1 MSASE
6 LEQIRLGLLYK
17 AKRNTIFAAACMLGY
32 GAFLLYKLRDGGG
45 MADLLP
51 LIGLFAVILIVAVL
65 CDESSIKAKIIYAAC
80 LFAMS
85 LFLND
90 LQNRPTISKYILL
103 AIIILIL
110 AASGL
115 FVLFRIFKQDYSAK
129 FRRAFKEHYLMP
141 YFKAFG
147 YRYEISGDIDPAK
160 LKLSGLFFRLDR
172 YSYGNDRVLGV
183 YDGVKFAFCDVSLF
197 NRFSESEILG
207 TFFYA
212 EFNKRISAKTLIFP
226 VCAGAPNTGGL
237 KKIDMDD
244 AEFNA
249 AFAVYSADAAGAM
262 YILTPAFMRRLL
274 RFAGAVAAPVS
285 LSFADSKIYI
295 FVNTGRDNFE
305 PDIDESVLRRD
316 PAALIKR
323 ELSHFLAI
331 VKNLKLNER
340 IWS

>member
-6 LEQIRLGLLYK
+6 LEQIRLELLYK
-17 AKRNTIFAAACMLGY
+17 AKRNMILAAACMLGY
-32 GAFLLYKLRDGGG
+32 GAFSVCKLRDGGSIE
-45 MADLLP
+45 DLAFF
-51 LIGLFAVILIVAVL
+51 IGLFAVVIIMVILF
-65 CDESSIKAKIIYAAC
+65 DQTPIKATMIQAAGLFIIC
-80 LFAMS
+80 LF
-85 LFLND
+85 LDD
-90 LQNRPTISKYILL
+90 LQNRPTTSKYILL
-103 AIIILIL
+103 AIITLIL

-115 FVLFRIFKQDYSAK
+115 FVLFRIFKRDYSVK

-172 YSYGNDRVLGV
+172 YLYGNDRVSGV

-207 TFFYA
+207 IFFYA

-226 VCAGAPNTGGL
+226 ACAGAPNTLGL

-249 AFAVYSADAAGAM
+249 AFAVYCEDAAGAM

-274 RFAGAVAAPVS
+274 RFADAVAAPVS

-305 PDIDESVLRRD
+305 PDIDESVLRHD

-340 IWS
+340 IWG

>member
-1 MSASE
+1 
-6 LEQIRLGLLYK
+6 
-17 AKRNTIFAAACMLGY
+17 
-32 GAFLLYKLRDGGG
+32 
-45 MADLLP
+45 
-51 LIGLFAVILIVAVL
+51 
-65 CDESSIKAKIIYAAC
+65 
-80 LFAMS
+80 
-85 LFLND
+85 
-90 LQNRPTISKYILL
+90 SKYILL
-103 AIIILIL
+103 AIITLIL

-115 FVLFRIFKQDYSAK
+115 FVLFRIFKRDYSVK

-172 YSYGNDRVLGV
+172 YLGGNDRVSGV
-183 YDGVKFAFCDVSLF
+183 YDGVRFAFCDVKLF
-197 NRFSESEILG
+197 NRILESEILG

-212 EFNKRISAKTLIFP
+212 EFHKRISSKTLIFP
-226 VCAGAPNTGGL
+226 ACAGAPNTLGL

-249 AFAVYSADAAGAM
+249 AFAVYCEDAAGAM

-274 RFAGAVAAPVS
+274 CFAGAVAAPVS

-316 PAALIKR
+316 PAAQLKR

>member
-17 AKRNTIFAAACMLGY
+17 AKRNTIFAAACMLFY
-32 GAFLLYKLRDGGG
+32 GAFLLYKLRDGGE
-45 MADLLP
+45 MADLLS
-51 LIGLFAVILIVAVL
+51 LIGLFAVVLIVAVL

-103 AIIILIL
+103 AIITLIL
-110 AASGL
+110 AASSL
-115 FVLFRIFKQDYSAK
+115 FVLFRGFKQDYSVK
-129 FRRAFKEHYLMP
+129 FQCAFKEHYLMP

-172 YSYGNDRVLGV
+172 YLGGNDRVSGV

-212 EFNKRISAKTLIFP
+212 EFNKRISAKILIFP
-226 VCAGAPNTGGL
+226 ACAGAPNTLGL

-249 AFAVYSADAAGAM
+249 AFAVYCEDAAGAM

-305 PDIDESVLRRD
+305 PDISESVLRRD
-316 PAALIKR
+316 PAAQLKR

>member
-32 GAFLLYKLRDGGG
+32 GVFLLYKLRDGGG

-51 LIGLFAVILIVAVL
+51 FIGLFAVVLIVAVL
-65 CDESSIKAKIIYAAC
+65 CDQASIKATIIQAAGLFIIC
-80 LFAMS
+80 LF
-85 LFLND
+85 LDD

-103 AIIILIL
+103 AIMTLIL

-115 FVLFRIFKQDYSAK
+115 FVLFRIFKRDYSVK

-172 YSYGNDRVLGV
+172 YLYGNDRVSGV
-183 YDGVKFAFCDVSLF
+183 YDGVRFAFCDVKLF
-197 NRFSESEILG
+197 NRILESEILG

-226 VCAGAPNTGGL
+226 ACAGAPNTLGL

-249 AFAVYSADAAGAM
+249 AFAVYCEDAAGAM

-274 RFAGAVAAPVS
+274 RFADAVAAPVS

-316 PAALIKR
+316 PAAQLKR

>member
-1 MSASE
+1 
-6 LEQIRLGLLYK
+6 
-17 AKRNTIFAAACMLGY
+17 MLFY

-45 MADLLP
+45 MVDLLP
-51 LIGLFAVILIVAVL
+51 LIGLFALVLIMVILF
-65 CDESSIKAKIIYAAC
+65 DQTPIKATMIQAASFFIIC
-80 LFAMS
+80 LF
-85 LFLND
+85 LVD

-103 AIIILIL
+103 AIMTLIL
-110 AASGL
+110 AASSL
-115 FVLFRIFKQDYSAK
+115 FVLFRDFKQDYSAK

-141 YFKAFG
+141 YFKEFG

-172 YSYGNDRVLGV
+172 YLYGNDRVSGV
-183 YDGVKFAFCDVSLF
+183 YDGVSFAFCDVSLF
-197 NRFSESEILG
+197 NEIFQNNILG

-212 EFNKRISAKTLIFP
+212 EFNKRISSKTLIFP
-226 VCAGAPNTGGL
+226 ARAGAPNTLGL

-249 AFAVYSADAAGAM
+249 AFAVYCEDAAGAM

>member
-1 MSASE
+1 MGASE

-17 AKRNTIFAAACMLGY
+17 AKRNTIFAAACILFY
-32 GAFLLYKLRDGGG
+32 GMFSVCKLRDGGE
-45 MADLLP
+45 MTDLLS
-51 LIGLFAVILIVAVL
+51 LIGLFAVVLIVAVL

-103 AIIILIL
+103 AIITLIL
-110 AASGL
+110 AASSL
-115 FVLFRIFKQDYSAK
+115 FVLFRGFKQDYSVK
-129 FRRAFKEHYLMP
+129 FQCAFKEHYLMP

-147 YRYEISGDIDPAK
+147 YRYDIGGSIDLAK
-160 LKLSGLFFRLDR
+160 LKLSGLFFRLDKFKG
-172 YSYGNDRVLGV
+172 GNDRVSGV
-183 YDGVKFAFCDVSLF
+183 YDGVKFAFCDVGLF
-197 NRFSESEILG
+197 NRFSENEILG

-212 EFNKRISAKTLIFP
+212 KFNKRISAKTLIFP
-226 VCAGAPNTGGL
+226 ARAGAPNTGGL

-249 AFAVYSADAAGAM
+249 AFAVYCEDAAGTM

-316 PAALIKR
+316 PAAQLKR

>member
-1 MSASE
+1 MNASE

-32 GAFLLYKLRDGGG
+32 GVFLLYKLCDGGE
-45 MADLLP
+45 MTDLLS
-51 LIGLFAVILIVAVL
+51 LIGLFAVVLIVAVL
-65 CDESSIKAKIIYAAC
+65 CDESSIKAKIICAVYVFIMC
-80 LFAMS
+80 LFWIG
-85 LFLND
+85 
-90 LQNRPTISKYILL
+90 LQSHPTTSKYISFAAMTLV
-103 AIIILIL
+103 L
-110 AASGL
+110 AASSF
-115 FVLFRIFKQDYSAK
+115 FVLFRVLKRVYSIK

-147 YRYEISGDIDPAK
+147 YRYDIEGSIDPAK
-160 LKLSGLFFRLDR
+160 LKLSGLFSRLDEFLD
-172 YSYGNDRVLGV
+172 GNDRVLGV
-183 YDGVKFAFCDVSLF
+183 YDGVSFAFCDVKLF
-197 NRFSESEILG
+197 NRILKSEILG

-212 EFNKRISAKTLIFP
+212 EFNKRISAKTLIFTAR
-226 VCAGAPNTGGL
+226 AGAPNTGGL

-249 AFAVYSADAAGAM
+249 AFAVYCEDAAGAM

-285 LSFADSKIYI
+285 LSFLDSKIYI

>member
-17 AKRNTIFAAACMLGY
+17 AKRNTIFAAACMLSY
-32 GAFLLYKLRDGGG
+32 GVFLLYKLRDGGG

-51 LIGLFAVILIVAVL
+51 FIGLFAVVLIVAVL
-65 CDESSIKAKIIYAAC
+65 CDQASIKATIIQAAGLFIIC
-80 LFAMS
+80 LF
-85 LFLND
+85 LVD

-103 AIIILIL
+103 AFMTLIL
-110 AASGL
+110 AASSL
-115 FVLFRIFKQDYSAK
+115 FVLFRDFKQDYSAK
-129 FRRAFKEHYLMP
+129 FRCAFKEHYLMP

-172 YSYGNDRVLGV
+172 YLYGNDRVSGV
-183 YDGVKFAFCDVSLF
+183 YDGVRFAFCDVKLF
-197 NRFSESEILG
+197 NRILESEILG

-226 VCAGAPNTGGL
+226 ARAGAPNTLGL

-316 PAALIKR
+316 PAAQLKR

>member
-17 AKRNTIFAAACMLGY
+17 AKRNTILAAACMLFY
-32 GAFLLYKLRDGGG
+32 GAFLLYKLRDEEG
-45 MADLLP
+45 MATLVSS
-51 LIGLFAVILIVAVL
+51 IGLFGPVLIVGVL

-110 AASGL
+110 AASSF
-115 FVLFRIFKQDYSAK
+115 FVLFRVLKRAYSIK
-129 FRRAFKEHYLMP
+129 FRRAFKEHYLRP

-147 YRYEISGDIDPAK
+147 YRYDIEGSIDPAK
-160 LKLSGLFFRLDR
+160 LKLSELFSRLDEFLD
-172 YSYGNDRVLGV
+172 GNDRVLGV
-183 YDGVKFAFCDVSLF
+183 YDGVSFAFCDVKLF
-197 NRFSESEILG
+197 NRILKSEILG

-226 VCAGAPNTGGL
+226 ARTGAPNTLGL

-249 AFAVYSADAAGAM
+249 AFAVYCEDATSAM

-316 PAALIKR
+316 PAAQLKR

>member
-6 LEQIRLGLLYK
+6 LEKIRLGLLYK

-51 LIGLFAVILIVAVL
+51 LIGLFALVLIMVILF
-65 CDESSIKAKIIYAAC
+65 DQTPIKTTMIQAAGFFIIC
-80 LFAMS
+80 LF
-85 LFLND
+85 LDD

-103 AIIILIL
+103 AIITLIL
-110 AASGL
+110 AASSL
-115 FVLFRIFKQDYSAK
+115 FVLFRGFKQDYSVK
-129 FRRAFKEHYLMP
+129 FQCAFKEHYLMP

-147 YRYEISGDIDPAK
+147 YRYDIGGSIDPAK
-160 LKLSGLFFRLDR
+160 LKLSGLFFRLDKFKG
-172 YSYGNDRVLGV
+172 GNDRVSGV
-183 YDGVKFAFCDVSLF
+183 YDGVSFAFCDVSLF

-212 EFNKRISAKTLIFP
+212 EFNKRISVKTLIFP
-226 VCAGAPNTGGL
+226 ARAGAPNTGGL

-249 AFAVYSADAAGAM
+249 AFAVYSADATGAM

-295 FVNTGRDNFE
+295 FVNTGCDNFE

-316 PAALIKR
+316 PAAQLKR